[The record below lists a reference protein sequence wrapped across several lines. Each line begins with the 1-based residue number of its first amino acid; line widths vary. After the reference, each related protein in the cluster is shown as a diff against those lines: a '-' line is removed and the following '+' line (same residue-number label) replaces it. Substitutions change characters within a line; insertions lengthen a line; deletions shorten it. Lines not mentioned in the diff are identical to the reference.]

1 MAYVNHQGLKLSLK
15 CGTAAISPFQS
26 VALDS
31 SGGGDV
37 VAIATNNVRPL
48 GVTIATVTASQ
59 AAAVYAHDNVVKAI
73 AAASLGVGAEVG
85 VASTNG
91 NFGPITGASGVTK
104 WATGRALTAAAA
116 GERFSLLVQP
126 RQLSNLI

>member
-1 MAYVNHQGLKLSLK
+1 MAHEQHQGLKFPK
-15 CGTAAISPFQS
+15 KVGTAAIGPKQL
-26 VALDS
+26 VALDT

-37 VAIATNNVRPL
+37 LAIATNNVRPL
-48 GVTIATVTASQ
+48 GVTIATC
-59 AAAVYAHDNVVKAI
+59 AALRAGAVFGHGNTVKAI

-91 NFGPITGASGVTK
+91 NLGPISGASGVTK
-104 WATGRALTAAAA
+104 WAVGQAESAAAA
-116 GERFSLLVQP
+116 GETFSLLVNP